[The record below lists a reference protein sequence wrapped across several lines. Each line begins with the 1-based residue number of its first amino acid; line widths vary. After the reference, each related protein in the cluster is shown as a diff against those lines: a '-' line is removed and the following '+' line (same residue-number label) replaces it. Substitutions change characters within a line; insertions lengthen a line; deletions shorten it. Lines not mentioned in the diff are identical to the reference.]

1 MNLNSMIHNYL
12 TINKL
17 HKIPIKIKEKE
28 QGKQLYSIIE
38 GDPYLTRK
46 QEMKQQEGKKV
57 YMYCFACVQKV
68 FKS

>member
-46 QEMKQQEGKKV
+46 QGR
-57 YMYCFACVQKV
+57 
-68 FKS
+68 S

>member
-38 GDPYLTRK
+38 GDPYLT
-46 QEMKQQEGKKV
+46 KKSNAI
-57 YMYCFACVQKV
+57 CKRSNKKIFCLCN
-68 FKS
+68 